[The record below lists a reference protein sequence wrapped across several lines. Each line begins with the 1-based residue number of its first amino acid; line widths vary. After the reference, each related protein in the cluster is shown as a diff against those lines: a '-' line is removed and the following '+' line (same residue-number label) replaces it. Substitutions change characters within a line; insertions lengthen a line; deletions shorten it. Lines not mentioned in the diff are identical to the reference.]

1 VVFNRDFVAVNLP
14 YYPHFPR
21 KHRIEARDALP
32 YLYGMSKEGAVLTAV
47 LNMKQPRKTMQ
58 TIPATH
64 AATRVGTPAALPENS
79 MAKRAAAYIEAR
91 IADEAEGPVTLD
103 ELARHCGISPWHLQ
117 RQFKRALGV
126 SPRQY
131 DDALRMQRLK
141 LNLKRGDGV
150 AAATFEAGFGSSSR
164 VYERA
169 MTALGMT
176 PASYAKGG
184 KGAEIFYA
192 ISPCRLG
199 RLLVAATERG
209 LCRVELGANDNA
221 LIGDLRD
228 EFPEAEAIGRD
239 DAALGRYVEELLRRI
254 DGAAPHRDLPL
265 DIQATAFQ
273 RRVYEELL
281 RIPTGETRSYGEVA
295 AAIGNPKAQRA
306 VGSACANNPVA
317 LAIPCHRVLRN
328 DGNLGGYA
336 WGIERK
342 QALISAER
350 RVSRRAS

>member
-1 VVFNRDFVAVNLP
+1 MNNIV
-14 YYPHFPR
+14 
-21 KHRIEARDALP
+21 
-32 YLYGMSKEGAVLTAV
+32 
-47 LNMKQPRKTMQ
+47 
-58 TIPATH
+58 PAT
-64 AATRVGTPAALPENS
+64 ENN
-79 MAKRAAAYIEAR
+79 MAKRAAAYIESR
-91 IADEAEGPVTLD
+91 IAEEAEGPVTLD
-103 ELARHCGISPWHLQ
+103 ELARHCGLSPWHLQ

-141 LNLKRGDGV
+141 QHLKRGDGV

-184 KGAEIFYA
+184 RGAAIFYA
-192 ISPCRLG
+192 IAPCRLG

-209 LCRVELGANDNA
+209 LCRVELGTEDGA
-221 LIGDLRD
+221 LIDDLRT
-228 EFPEAEAIGRD
+228 EFPEASSIERD
-239 DAALGRYVEELLRRI
+239 DTALGRYVTELLRRI
-254 DGAAPHRDLPL
+254 DGAAPRQDLPL

-281 RIPTGETRSYGEVA
+281 RIPTGETRTYREVA
-295 AAIGNPKAQRA
+295 EAIGQPQAARA
-306 VGSACANNPVA
+306 VGSACARNPVA
-317 LAIPCHRVLRN
+317 LAVPCHRVLRN
-328 DGNLGGYA
+328 NGNLGGYA

-350 RVSRRAS
+350 RASRRAG

>member
-1 VVFNRDFVAVNLP
+1 M
-14 YYPHFPR
+14 
-21 KHRIEARDALP
+21 EAPL
-32 YLYGMSKEGAVLTAV
+32 ETAV
-47 LNMKQPRKTMQ
+47 LNMKQPRKTMN
-58 TIPATH
+58 TIISVA
-64 AATRVGTPAALPENS
+64 ENG
-79 MAKRAAAYIEAR
+79 MAKRAAAYIESR

-141 LNLKRGDGV
+141 QHLKRGDGV

-176 PASYAKGG
+176 PASYARGG
-184 KGAEIFYA
+184 RGAEIFYA

-221 LIGDLRD
+221 LIDDLRN
-228 EFPEAEAIGRD
+228 EFPEASTIDRD
-239 DAALGRYVEELLRRI
+239 DAALGRYVKELLRRI
-254 DGAAPHRDLPL
+254 DGAGPRQDLPL
-265 DIQATAFQ
+265 DIQTTAFQ

-281 RIPTGETRSYGEVA
+281 RIPSGETRSYAEVA
-295 AAIGNPKAQRA
+295 EAIGQPTAARA

-350 RVSRRAS
+350 RATRRAG